1 LFIVI
6 HVLLTD
12 IFHCVSQIFLQS

>member
-1 LFIVI
+1 LFSVI